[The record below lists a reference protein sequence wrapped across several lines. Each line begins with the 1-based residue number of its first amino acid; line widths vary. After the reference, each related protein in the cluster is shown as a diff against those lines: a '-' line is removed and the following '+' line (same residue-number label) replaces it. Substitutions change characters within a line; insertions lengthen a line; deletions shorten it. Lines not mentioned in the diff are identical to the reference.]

1 MLYLTKFLCLFP
13 GNDFDIREFHHA
25 ILSNGAVPLDVLEKI
40 IHNWIKSV
48 TESRSRD
55 LPLDQHCK
63 PARLVSSGETL
74 KLKAVWITYGLFVI
88 LS

>member
-48 TESRSRD
+48 TESRD
-55 LPLDQHCK
+55 LPLDQHCE

-74 KLKAVWITYGLFVI
+74 KLKVVWITYGLFVI

>member
-1 MLYLTKFLCLFP
+1 MTKFLCLFP

-25 ILSNGAVPLDVLEKI
+25 ILNNGAVPLDVLEKI

-48 TESRSRD
+48 TESRD
-55 LPLDQHCK
+55 LPFDQHCK
-63 PARLVSSGETL
+63 PARLVSSGNTL
-74 KLKAVWITYGLFVI
+74 KLKAVWIIYGLFVI